1 MEALI
6 SCRGFEG
13 GRAPPY
19 TWREWSGKSAAHKG
33 HSDMIP
39 LMTLSTSRR
48 HAMRSL
54 YMIHTMMSRIS
65 RVYHMSRCM
74 RMQQR

>member
-33 HSDMIP
+33 HSDNNMIP

-54 YMIHTMMSRIS
+54 YDTYYDESDKS
-65 RVYHMSRCM
+65 SVSYV
-74 RMQQR
+74 